1 MQDVLAMIA
10 PDRRK
15 GETIVRK
22 QEGVREQEGK

>member
-1 MQDVLAMIA
+1 MIA